1 MSKRSQYQRQGK
13 NAAAGIA
20 VLAVIAMAT
29 TAHAQRIVGPDPS
42 LPTVPISGDV
52 FESTSGFDV
61 LVQGDIPARC
71 ELGEGAEHN
80 FGELRGNLSFNT
92 AVHLKCNVPFDLKI
106 SAAFGGLAHNVMPNG
121 QGPFSGRLAYALA
134 VEVPVIDPAPRTIFK
149 TYQSQELLGGATLS
163 SDQGIAD
170 GQAQLKFRTGQ
181 PEGAGLLAGEYSET
195 ISLVLVPRM

>member
-1 MSKRSQYQRQGK
+1 VSKRSQYHRQSQI
-13 NAAAGIA
+13 AAVGFAA
-20 VLAVIAMAT
+20 LAVITMAN
-29 TAHAQRIVGPDPS
+29 TAHAHKVVGPDPN
-42 LPTVPISGDV
+42 LPIAPIGSDV

-61 LVQGDIPARC
+61 LVQADIPARC
-71 ELGEGAEHN
+71 ELGEGTEHN
-80 FGELRGNLSFNT
+80 FGELRGNLSLHT
-92 AVHLKCNVPFDLKI
+92 SVGIKCNVPFDLKI

-134 VEVPVIDPAPRTIFK
+134 VEVPIIDPAPRTISK

-170 GQAQLKFRTGQ
+170 GRAQLKFRTGQ

-195 ISLVLVPRM
+195 INLVLVPRM